1 MNYITIG
8 VISKPQGIKGEVK
21 VTPLTD
27 DNSRFLSLKSVFID
41 GKNYDVRGSK
51 VTPAGVFLSLEG
63 INDRNS
69 AEEFRGKDIKVDR
82 KDAVKLDDDRHFIVD
97 IIGCKVISDGVAFAQ
112 IKDVLQYGAADI
124 YAAVSSDGKKV
135 MFPALKDVITDID
148 IENKTISICM
158 SRFNE
163 VAVYED

>member
-1 MNYITIG
+1 MSYITIG

-27 DNSRFLSLKSVFID
+27 DNARFLSLKEVFID
-41 GKNYDVRGSK
+41 GKNYNVGGCK
-51 VTPAGVFLSLEG
+51 VTPAGIFIALEG
-63 INDRNS
+63 VNDRNQ
-69 AEEFRGKDIKVDR
+69 AEQFRGKDVKVDR
-82 KDAVKLDDDRHFIVD
+82 KDAVKLDEDRHFIVD
-97 IIGCKVISDGVAFAQ
+97 IIGCKLVADGKVFGQ

-124 YAAVSSDGKKV
+124 YAAVTSDSKKV

-148 IENKTISICM
+148 IENKVVTVCM
-158 SRFNE
+158 GRFNE